1 MKNPTGTILMSGE
14 EMEILLEAGCVTSLA
29 PAAAAKLPGIMDRL
43 CKSLSIRLVAR
54 YFIHDVRIGETVA
67 LVDKTTGY
75 TYRIRMEAHA
85 VRVLE
90 IYENRHHPEDDTP
103 AVYLV
108 DWGLLRSVSGVKAV
122 AA

>member
-1 MKNPTGTILMSGE
+1 MKDPTGTVRMCGVK
-14 EMEILLEAGCVTSLA
+14 MEILLEAGCVTSFT
-29 PAAAAKLPGIMDRL
+29 PAAAAKLPGIMNRL
-43 CKSLSIRLVAR
+43 CKSLSIRPVAR
-54 YFIHDVRIGETVA
+54 YFINDVRIGETVA
-67 LVDKTTGY
+67 LVDKGNGY
-75 TYRIRMEAHA
+75 TYRIRMEVHA

-108 DWGLLRSVSGVKAV
+108 DWGLLRSIAGVKAV